1 VVAESTNHLANR
13 SNPMN
18 LLYDIYNSIYSAF
31 NIPIGEFWK
40 VTLTT
45 GKLVGYFGVILFS
58 GRWIIQMGAS
68 RVSGKPV
75 LPRLYWYM
83 SMSGSIFLLLY
94 FIFGKNDSVGILS
107 NLFPFAVAFYNLTL
121 DYKHRKRLKS
131 E

>member
-1 VVAESTNHLANR
+1 MAAEQKNHLAYR
-13 SNPMN
+13 SNSMN
-18 LLYDIYNSIYSAF
+18 FLYDIYNSICSAF

-75 LPRLYWYM
+75 LPRLFWYM

>member
-1 VVAESTNHLANR
+1 
-13 SNPMN
+13 MN

-75 LPRLYWYM
+75 LPRLFWYM
-83 SMSGSIFLLLY
+83 SMIGSIFLLLY

-121 DYKHRKRLKS
+121 DYKHRKRAANG

>member
-1 VVAESTNHLANR
+1 
-13 SNPMN
+13 MN

-75 LPRLYWYM
+75 LPRLFWYM

-94 FIFGKNDSVGILS
+94 FIFGKKPLDMAVPNTTTMPKKIMLSVTVS
-107 NLFPFAVAFYNLTL
+107 FKNTTP
-121 DYKHRKRLKS
+121 
-131 E
+131 